1 MKQSIFNRIYQLAL
15 MRQTVFVSFTALLLF
30 IGSHSQAGT
39 FKVATLSPDGS
50 FWMKTMRA
58 AGKEVA
64 VATDDRVKFKWYPGG
79 VMGDDKAV
87 LRKMRVGQLQG
98 AALPMGELLSFY
110 PDSQAYGIPFLFRSY
125 EEVDYVRSQ
134 LDASL
139 IEGFAEGGMEV
150 LGIAEGGF
158 GYFLATEPV
167 RVPEDLRQ
175 QKVWVPQ
182 NDVVSAR
189 LAQSIGVTPIPL
201 TLPDVLPGL
210 QTGLINTV
218 AVSPIG
224 AIALQWH
231 TRVDYVTDIPLM
243 YFCGV
248 MTLTGKSF
256 NKLSAQDQT
265 IVREV
270 FGKAFKHIE
279 ERNRIDNVSAFDAL
293 LNQGV
298 ESVVL
303 NDAEKNTWLGM
314 QQPAE
319 QMMQTEGQ
327 LSTAALE
334 RIKALVRDFRQSQ

>member
-1 MKQSIFNRIYQLAL
+1 
-15 MRQTVFVSFTALLLF
+15 MRHTVFAFLAPLVFLLS
-30 IGSHSQAGT
+30 GYAQAAT

-50 FWMKTMRA
+50 FWMKTMRE

-64 VATDDRVKFKWYPGG
+64 AATDDRVKFKWYPGG

-139 IEGFAEGGMEV
+139 IAGFAKGGMEV

-158 GYFLATEPV
+158 GYFLTDQPV
-167 RVPEDLRQ
+167 RVPADLQQ

-210 QTGLINTV
+210 QTGLIDTV

-231 TRVDYVTDIPLM
+231 TRVDYLTDIPLM

-248 MTLTGKSF
+248 MSLSGKSF
-256 NKLSAQDQT
+256 NKLSAEDQAV
-265 IVREV
+265 VREV
-270 FGKAFKHIE
+270 FGRAFQHI
-279 ERNRIDNVSAFDAL
+279 
-293 LNQGV
+293 
-298 ESVVL
+298 
-303 NDAEKNTWLGM
+303 
-314 QQPAE
+314 
-319 QMMQTEGQ
+319 
-327 LSTAALE
+327 
-334 RIKALVRDFRQSQ
+334 

>member
-1 MKQSIFNRIYQLAL
+1 
-15 MRQTVFVSFTALLLF
+15 
-30 IGSHSQAGT
+30 
-39 FKVATLSPDGS
+39 
-50 FWMKTMRA
+50 
-58 AGKEVA
+58 
-64 VATDDRVKFKWYPGG
+64 
-79 VMGDDKAV
+79 
-87 LRKMRVGQLQG
+87 
-98 AALPMGELLSFY
+98 
-110 PDSQAYGIPFLFRSY
+110 
-125 EEVDYVRSQ
+125 
-134 LDASL
+134 
-139 IEGFAEGGMEV
+139 
-150 LGIAEGGF
+150 
-158 GYFLATEPV
+158 
-167 RVPEDLRQ
+167 VPEDLRQ
-175 QKVWVPQ
+175 QNVWVPQ

-303 NDAEKNTWLGM
+303 NDAEKNIWLGM

>member
-30 IGSHSQAGT
+30 IGSHSQADT

-64 VATDDRVKFKWYPGG
+64 VATDGRVKFKWYPGG

-314 QQPAE
+314 RQPAE

>member
-1 MKQSIFNRIYQLAL
+1 
-15 MRQTVFVSFTALLLF
+15 MRQTVFTLLAALLLLA
-30 IGSHSQAGT
+30 GHSSHAAT

-50 FWMKTMRA
+50 FWMKTMRE

-64 VATDDRVKFKWYPGG
+64 AATDDRVKFKWYPGG

-110 PDSQAYGIPFLFRSY
+110 PDSQAYGIPFLFNSY

-139 IEGFAEGGMEV
+139 IAGFAEGGMEV

-158 GYFLATEPV
+158 GYFLTNAPV
-167 RVPEDLRQ
+167 RVPTDLQQ

-201 TLPDVLPGL
+201 TLPDVLPSL
-210 QTGLINTV
+210 QTGLIDTV

-231 TRVDYVTDIPLM
+231 TRVDYLTDIPLM

-248 MTLTGKSF
+248 MSLSGKSF
-256 NKLSAQDQT
+256 SKLSAEDQG

-270 FGKAFKHIE
+270 FGKAFELIE
-279 ERNRIDNVSAFDAL
+279 ARNRSDNVKAFDAL
-293 LNQGV
+293 MNQGV
-298 ESVVL
+298 KSVAL
-303 NDAEKNTWLGM
+303 TDTEINAWLAM

-319 QMMQTEGQ
+319 QMMQSEGQ

-334 RIKALVRDFRQSQ
+334 RIKALVREFRQSQ

>member
-1 MKQSIFNRIYQLAL
+1 MRYTFFASIA
-15 MRQTVFVSFTALLLF
+15 ALLL
-30 IGSHSQAGT
+30 IISTHSQAAT

-50 FWMKTMRA
+50 FWMKTMRE
-58 AGKEVA
+58 AGKEIEG
-64 VATDDRVKFKWYPGG
+64 ATDNRVRFKWYPGG

-110 PDSQAYGIPFLFRSY
+110 PDSQAYGIPFLFNSY

-134 LDASL
+134 LDDSL
-139 IEGFAEGGMEV
+139 IAGFAEGGMEV

-158 GYFLATEPV
+158 GYFLTAEPV
-167 RVPEDLRQ
+167 RVPSDLQQ

-231 TRVDYVTDIPLM
+231 TRVDYLTDIPLM

-248 MTLTGKSF
+248 MSLSGKSF
-256 NKLSAQDQT
+256 SKLSAEDQG

-270 FGKAFKHIE
+270 FGKAFKLIE
-279 ERNRIDNVSAFDAL
+279 ARNRSDNLKAFDAL
-293 LNQGV
+293 MNQGV
-298 ESVVL
+298 KSVAL
-303 NDAEKNTWLGM
+303 DDTEINAWLAM

-319 QMMQTEGQ
+319 QMMQSEGQ

-334 RIKALVRDFRQSQ
+334 RIKALVREFRQSQ

>member
-1 MKQSIFNRIYQLAL
+1 
-15 MRQTVFVSFTALLLF
+15 MRYTFFASFAALLLL
-30 IGSHSQAGT
+30 ISTHSQAAT

-50 FWMKTMRA
+50 FWMKTMRE

-64 VATDDRVKFKWYPGG
+64 AATDNRVEFKWYPGG

-98 AALPMGELLSFY
+98 AALPMGELLNFY
-110 PDSQAYGIPFLFRSY
+110 PDSQAYGIPFLFNSY

-134 LDASL
+134 LDDSL
-139 IEGFAEGGMEV
+139 IAGFAEGGMEV

-158 GYFLATEPV
+158 GYFLTAEPV
-167 RVPEDLRQ
+167 RVPTDLQQ

-231 TRVDYVTDIPLM
+231 TRVDYLTDIPLM

-248 MTLTGKSF
+248 MSLSGKSF
-256 NKLSAQDQT
+256 SKLSAEDQG

-279 ERNRIDNVSAFDAL
+279 ARNRSDNVKAFDAL

-298 ESVVL
+298 EPVTL
-303 NDAEKNTWLGM
+303 TDAEKAAWLAM
-314 QQPAE
+314 QAPGE
-319 QMMQTEGQ
+319 QMMQSEGQ

-334 RIKALVRDFRQSQ
+334 RIKALVREFRQSQ

>member
-1 MKQSIFNRIYQLAL
+1 
-15 MRQTVFVSFTALLLF
+15 MRYTFFASFAALLLL
-30 IGSHSQAGT
+30 ISAHGQAAT

-50 FWMKTMRA
+50 FWMKTMRE

-64 VATDDRVKFKWYPGG
+64 AATDNRVEFKWYPGG

-110 PDSQAYGIPFLFRSY
+110 PDSQAYGIPFLFNSY

-134 LDASL
+134 LDDSL
-139 IEGFAEGGMEV
+139 IAGFAEGGMEV

-158 GYFLATEPV
+158 GYFLTAEPV
-167 RVPEDLRQ
+167 RVPTDLQQ

-231 TRVDYVTDIPLM
+231 TRVDYLTDIPLM

-248 MTLTGKSF
+248 MSLSGKSF
-256 NKLSAQDQT
+256 SKLSAEDQGA
-265 IVREV
+265 VREV

-279 ERNRIDNVSAFDAL
+279 ARNRSDNVKAFDAL

-298 ESVVL
+298 ESVTL
-303 NDAEKNTWLGM
+303 TDAEKAAWLAM
-314 QQPAE
+314 QAPGE
-319 QMMQTEGQ
+319 QMMQSEGQ

-334 RIKALVRDFRQSQ
+334 RIKALVREFRQSQ

>member
-1 MKQSIFNRIYQLAL
+1 
-15 MRQTVFVSFTALLLF
+15 MRQTIFVSFTALLLF
-30 IGSHSQAGT
+30 IGSHSQAAT

-303 NDAEKNTWLGM
+303 NDAEKNIWLGM

>member
-1 MKQSIFNRIYQLAL
+1 
-15 MRQTVFVSFTALLLF
+15 MRQTVFTLLAALLLLA
-30 IGSHSQAGT
+30 GHSSHAAT

-50 FWMKTMRA
+50 FWMKTMRE

-64 VATDDRVKFKWYPGG
+64 AATDDRVKFKWYPGG

-110 PDSQAYGIPFLFRSY
+110 PDSQAYGIPFLFNSY

-139 IEGFAEGGMEV
+139 IAGFAEGGMEV

-158 GYFLATEPV
+158 GYFLTNAPV
-167 RVPEDLRQ
+167 RVPTDLQQ

-201 TLPDVLPGL
+201 TLPDVLPSL
-210 QTGLINTV
+210 QTGLIDTV

-231 TRVDYVTDIPLM
+231 TRVDYLTDIPLM

-248 MTLTGKSF
+248 MSLSGKSF
-256 NKLSAQDQT
+256 SKLSAEDQG

-279 ERNRIDNVSAFDAL
+279 ARNRTDNMKAFDAL

-298 ESVVL
+298 EPVTL
-303 NDAEKNTWLGM
+303 TDAEKAAWLAM
-314 QQPAE
+314 QAPGE
-319 QMMQTEGQ
+319 RMMQSEGQ

-334 RIKALVRDFRQSQ
+334 RIKALIREFRQSQ

>member
-30 IGSHSQAGT
+30 IGSHSQAAT

-139 IEGFAEGGMEV
+139 IEGFAVGGMEV

-248 MTLTGKSF
+248 MTLTGKRF

-303 NDAEKNTWLGM
+303 NDAEKNIWLGM

>member
-1 MKQSIFNRIYQLAL
+1 
-15 MRQTVFVSFTALLLF
+15 MRQTVFALLAALLLLV
-30 IGSHSQAGT
+30 GHSSQAAT

-50 FWMKTMRA
+50 FWMKTMRE
-58 AGKEVA
+58 AGKA
-64 VATDDRVKFKWYPGG
+64 VAAATDNRVEFKWYPGG

-110 PDSQAYGIPFLFRSY
+110 PDSQAYGIPFLFNSY

-134 LDASL
+134 LDDSL
-139 IEGFAEGGMEV
+139 IAGFAEGGMEV

-158 GYFLATEPV
+158 GYFLTAEPV
-167 RVPEDLRQ
+167 RVPADLQQ

-231 TRVDYVTDIPLM
+231 TRVDYLTDIPLM

-248 MTLTGKSF
+248 MSLSGKSF
-256 NKLSAQDQT
+256 SKLSAEDQG

-270 FGKAFKHIE
+270 FGKAFELIE
-279 ERNRIDNVSAFDAL
+279 ARNRSDNVKAFEAL
-293 LNQGV
+293 INQGV
-298 ESVVL
+298 EPVAL
-303 NDAEKNTWLGM
+303 TDAEINAWLAM

-319 QMMQTEGQ
+319 QMMQSEGQ

-334 RIKALVRDFRQSQ
+334 RIKALVREFRQSQ